1 MPLSSFISKR
11 GCHTPILI
19 LIQVESLLMSM
30 ALKGKV
36 NLVEVKYDRA
46 FTEESMEACRENI
59 FSEGGWMDTQKWS
72 ESIYSNPKCNTLHR
86 HFAYEIDNHL
96 NMILFT
102 VESLAEFVRAKKMV
116 EDFLEFEEEA

>member
-1 MPLSSFISKR
+1 
-11 GCHTPILI
+11 
-19 LIQVESLLMSM
+19 M

-46 FTEESMEACRENI
+46 FTEESIEETQSNM
-59 FSEGGWMDTQKWS
+59 FGEGGWMDCQTHGGKA
-72 ESIYSNPKCNTLHR
+72 EFGVHLSNKLSKN
-86 HFAYEIDNHL
+86 FAIEIDNEL

-116 EDFLEFEEEA
+116 EATLEYEEEE